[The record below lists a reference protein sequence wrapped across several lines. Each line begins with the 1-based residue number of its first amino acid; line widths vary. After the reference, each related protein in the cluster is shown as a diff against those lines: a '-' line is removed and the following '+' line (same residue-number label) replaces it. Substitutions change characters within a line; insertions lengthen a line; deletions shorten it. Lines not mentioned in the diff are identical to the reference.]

1 MNCTDAYRELLTAD
15 PAELAGRAPTALSR
29 HIQSCARCGGAAAA
43 ILSRTDLLRRTMD
56 SSAPSRAPTA
66 AVARAEWRQRRR
78 RRWLVAG
85 PVLAAAGLAGLLL
98 TSDSLD
104 RGTDIGSV
112 AREVRVMRPLVE
124 QPTDLDV
131 AVFTT
136 DNPNI
141 VVVWFF

>member
-1 MNCTDAYRELLTAD
+1 MNCTDASRELLTAD
-15 PAELAGRAPTALSR
+15 PAELAGRVPTALSR

-43 ILSRTDLLRRTMD
+43 ILARTDLLRRTMD
-56 SSAPSRAPTA
+56 SSTPCRAPTA
-66 AVARAEWRQRRR
+66 AVARAERRQRRR

-85 PVLAAAGLAGLLL
+85 PVLVAAGLAGLLL
-98 TSDSLD
+98 TSDALD
-104 RGTDIGSV
+104 RGIEIDPV
-112 AREVRVMRPLVE
+112 AREVQVMRPLVE
-124 QPTDLDV
+124 QPRDVDV